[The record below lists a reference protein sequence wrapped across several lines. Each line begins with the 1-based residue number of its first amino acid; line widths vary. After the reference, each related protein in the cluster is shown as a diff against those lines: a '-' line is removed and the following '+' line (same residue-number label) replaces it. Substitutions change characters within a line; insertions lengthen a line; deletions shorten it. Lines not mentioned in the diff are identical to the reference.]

1 MQSVS
6 KWVLSIVIVGL
17 IACKGDSKKE
27 ASPTASK
34 PNATVTAPE
43 TTGPEI
49 PGVPEQV
56 MVKLLNECTYVDY
69 IFHKL
74 PFSLSQS
81 EDNAIDQNISF
92 IDFKRPLVR
101 IPKDCKPIGRKFFQ
115 IKGEIVYDVDVY
127 LTNYCKFYVFVD
139 KTNKPIYAN
148 YMTDA
153 GVNFYA
159 NVAQQARGTIPQQ

>member
-6 KWVLSIVIVGL
+6 KWVLGIVIVGL

-74 PFSLSQS
+74 PLVLVGQKITQSTRISVLLISRGLS
-81 EDNAIDQNISF
+81 
-92 IDFKRPLVR
+92 
-101 IPKDCKPIGRKFFQ
+101 
-115 IKGEIVYDVDVY
+115 
-127 LTNYCKFYVFVD
+127 
-139 KTNKPIYAN
+139 
-148 YMTDA
+148 
-153 GVNFYA
+153 
-159 NVAQQARGTIPQQ
+159 